1 MVVVVNVKNQGER
14 IVISLLVNGVVEP
27 CMSVMMPLR
36 PL

>member
-14 IVISLLVNGVVEP
+14 IVTSVLVNVDVEP